1 MKWYGVLAGALVLA
15 GCNPSAS
22 APEAA
27 DAAPAP
33 GEVASGADEA
43 EAGRPQRRVRP
54 PSDFAA
60 LSGYSDG
67 WSLKAGWQ
75 GEYPPGFA
83 VLDANVRVPA
93 RARPNPGDP
102 QDITCLLPQYANYH
116 LWNEERVESDN
127 LEFFTA
133 TKKFPV
139 TVLED
144 AEVEFIA
151 NRDIETL
158 SLRAGDRLTYTGY
171 IGEGFLMLTFNDRQ
185 FQINESELRE
195 ITDIGAIQNED
206 HLWVRVACLAGR
218 EAWLMFDE
226 VIAEDGIYA
235 SPFSSQRYAEDIYPE
250 DVESVRA
257 MMNPDM
263 FGLPPGGGD
272 IRPPS
277 PE

>member
-15 GCNPSAS
+15 GCNPPAS

-27 DAAPAP
+27 
-33 GEVASGADEA
+33 GEVPAAIESAAEEAD
-43 EAGRPQRRVRP
+43 AGRPQRRVRP

-60 LSGYSDG
+60 LSGYGDT

-116 LWNEERVESDN
+116 LWNEGRIESDN

-139 TVLED
+139 TILED
-144 AEVEFIA
+144 AAVDFVGT
-151 NRDIETL
+151 RDIETL

-171 IGEGFLMLTFNDRQ
+171 FGEGFMLLAFNDREY
-185 FQINESELRE
+185 QINESELRE
-195 ITDIGAIQNED
+195 ISDIGAIQNED

-218 EAWLMFDE
+218 EAWLMYDE
-226 VIAEDGIYA
+226 VITEAGIYP
-235 SPFSSQRYAEDIYPE
+235 SPFSSQRFAEDIYPE

-257 MMNPDM
+257 MMSPDM
-263 FGLPPGGGD
+263 FGLPPGSGD
-272 IRPPS
+272 ITPPS